1 LVLQCACPMLA
12 ASPDQ
17 TDPHCLPR
25 RIDEV
30 LMGRDFVDSTGVK
43 LSLATA
49 RIRLHRGCLS
59 LGQHIGRVWHASRRL
74 FTRDGNVP

>member
-1 LVLQCACPMLA
+1 MLQRGCPMVA

-17 TDPHCLPR
+17 VNPHCLPR
-25 RIDEV
+25 RIEEV
-30 LMGRDFVDSTGVK
+30 LMGRDFVDATGVK
-43 LSLATA
+43 LSVATA

-59 LGQHIGRVWHASRRL
+59 IGQHIERVWHASRRL